1 MWAYSDESERG
12 ATLLFGLT
20 VVPAHGV
27 VEARRR
33 LRSLLLP
40 GQRRLHTAK
49 ESPARRA
56 RLLDL
61 VAELELDTTVYRLV
75 RPAGLSRVAARR
87 LLVAQAAN
95 DALAQGVVSWTLDDQ
110 EPIQAGRDRRAIQ
123 HALGAAHDSML
134 YDHRPGHDEPMLWA
148 VDAIVWAVG
157 TRGHQLDRVRRITDI
172 RTVRP

>member
-1 MWAYSDESERG
+1 
-12 ATLLFGLT
+12 
-20 VVPAHGV
+20 
-27 VEARRR
+27 
-33 LRSLLLP
+33 
-40 GQRRLHTAK
+40 
-49 ESPARRA
+49 
-56 RLLDL
+56 
-61 VAELELDTTVYRLV
+61 
-75 RPAGLSRVAARR
+75 VAARR